1 MGHTIKLAALGAVA
15 FMVLDGVWLGLLM
28 KNFYRDQLAPIVRLA
43 DGGIAPNWPAAF
55 VVYAL
60 LGTGIALFV
69 IPRAS
74 TVSLAAAYGALFG
87 LVVYGVYDF
96 TNYSTLR
103 QWPFVLALADVAW
116 GAAASAA
123 RSSGRPE
130 CGSVR
135 KQRNSPAQ
143 YPIRAVSKL
152 TGIAIDTLRAWE
164 RRHRA
169 VTPVRDDRGRMY
181 TDADIARLRL
191 LRGAVEHGHSI
202 GRLAGLTDAE
212 LRRLAATAD
221 ANAASAVA
229 PTRRTPLDTAALTAA
244 LQKYDATAIDQQISR
259 LAAVLPPLE
268 LLRDVLMPVLAQV
281 GDEWHRGPARIAHEH
296 LMSSTMRNILGSFL
310 RLYAR
315 PDVSTRLL
323 FATLAGE
330 RHEIGTLG
338 AAMLA
343 ASSGLGVAYL
353 GPDLPAREIVESVR
367 PAGAQVLVLGLTAT
381 SAGKAKERELRTIVR
396 DLPKEV
402 ELWAGGRGAVRHTA
416 VISPRGLVLR
426 DYNAYQ
432 QELVRI
438 GGRVA

>member
-1 MGHTIKLAALGAVA
+1 M
-15 FMVLDGVWLGLLM
+15 
-28 KNFYRDQLAPIVRLA
+28 
-43 DGGIAPNWPAAF
+43 WP
-55 VVYAL
+55 
-60 LGTGIALFV
+60 GEQ
-69 IPRAS
+69 
-74 TVSLAAAYGALFG
+74 
-87 LVVYGVYDF
+87 D
-96 TNYSTLR
+96 
-103 QWPFVLALADVAW
+103 D
-116 GAAASAA
+116 A
-123 RSSGRPE
+123 RRPH
-130 CGSVR
+130 S
-135 KQRNSPAQ
+135 

-152 TGIAIDTLRAWE
+152 TGIGIDTLRAWE
-164 RRHRA
+164 RRHGA
-169 VTPVRDDRGRMY
+169 VTPIRDDRGRMY

-212 LRRLAATAD
+212 LRHLAAAAD
-221 ANAASAVA
+221 ASAVSDGA
-229 PTRRTPLDTAALTAA
+229 PTRRTPIDTTALTAA

-296 LMSSTMRNILGSFL
+296 LMSSTIRNILGSFL

-315 PDVSTRLL
+315 PEVSTRLL
-323 FATLAGE
+323 FATMAGE

-381 SAGKAKERELRTIVR
+381 SAGKATERELRAIVR

-402 ELWAGGRGAVRHTA
+402 ELWAGGRGAGHYA
-416 VISPRGLVLR
+416 ALISPRGLVLR
-426 DYNAYQ
+426 DYNEYQ
-432 QELVRI
+432 QELVRL
-438 GGRVA
+438 GARAL

>member
-1 MGHTIKLAALGAVA
+1 MGRG
-15 FMVLDGVWLGLLM
+15 GVG
-28 KNFYRDQLAPIVRLA
+28 RVR
-43 DGGIAPNWPAAF
+43 G
-55 VVYAL
+55 
-60 LGTGIALFV
+60 
-69 IPRAS
+69 
-74 TVSLAAAYGALFG
+74 
-87 LVVYGVYDF
+87 
-96 TNYSTLR
+96 
-103 QWPFVLALADVAW
+103 
-116 GAAASAA
+116 
-123 RSSGRPE
+123 GRPDRE
-130 CGSVR
+130 PLKKPR
-135 KQRNSPAQ
+135 DTPAH

-152 TGIAIDTLRAWE
+152 TGVGIDTLRAWE
-164 RRHRA
+164 RRHSA

-212 LRRLAATAD
+212 LRHLAATAD
-221 ANAASAVA
+221 ASTA
-229 PTRRTPLDTAALTAA
+229 PAIDPMRRTRLDTAALAAA
-244 LQKYDATAIDQQISR
+244 LQKYDAAGIDQQIGR

-281 GDEWHRGPARIAHEH
+281 GDDWHRGPARIAHEH

-315 PDVSTRLL
+315 PEVTTRLL
-323 FATLAGE
+323 FTTLAGE

-381 SAGKAKERELRTIVR
+381 SAVKAKERELRIIVR

-402 ELWAGGRGAVRHTA
+402 ELWTGGRGAVRHTA
-416 VISPRGLVLR
+416 LISPRGLILR

-432 QELVRI
+432 RELLRI
-438 GGRVA
+438 GGRAL